1 MPGAVPITSTQAL
14 TNATLPYVQ
23 RLAGQGPEA
32 ELAAEP
38 GPSGNS
44 ELVGDGPVVILGS
57 LSPRLHQRF
66 PALAKSLPHLE
77 LSECPTPVRELA
89 GLGIWVKEDGA
100 FGAGGWGGNKVRKL
114 EWLIPDA
121 RRRGRRSIL
130 TFGGLGTNWG
140 LATALY
146 AREHG
151 LGTALALVDQPVDD
165 HVRAQL
171 ARLEASGARVYR
183 THTKARTLAML
194 PWLLVRNV
202 RGGRPPYLLPAGG
215 SSPVGALGYVEAAL
229 EIAAQVEDGYLPAP
243 AHVVV
248 PVGTGGTAAGLALG
262 FQLAGLR
269 TRVVGVVVND
279 QLRLN
284 PPVIVRLARR
294 TARLL
299 ERRGAQLGSLQL
311 DPGMLDLTR
320 DQIGAGYGHPTEAA
334 ARTTELAAAEGL
346 ALDPVYTAKAMAGLM
361 ALRAA
366 GGLEG
371 NVLFIHTDGPR

>member
-1 MPGAVPITSTQAL
+1 LIPH
-14 TNATLPYVQ
+14 
-23 RLAGQGPEA
+23 
-32 ELAAEP
+32 
-38 GPSGNS
+38 
-44 ELVGDGPVVILGS
+44 
-57 LSPRLHQRF
+57 LHERF
-66 PALAKSLPHLE
+66 PALAGNLPHLV
-77 LSECPTPVRELA
+77 LSERPTPVRELL

-121 RRRGRRSIL
+121 RRRGRGSIL

-151 LGTALALVDQPVDD
+151 LETALALVDQPVDA

-171 ARLEASGARVYR
+171 ARLDASGARIYR
-183 THTKARTLAML
+183 THTKARTVAML
-194 PWLLVRNV
+194 PWLLARNA

-215 SSPVGALGYVEAAL
+215 SSSVGALGYVEAAL
-229 EIAAQVEDGYLPAP
+229 EIAAQVEEGSLPEP

-262 FQLAGLR
+262 LQIAGLR

-279 QLRLN
+279 QLRLDA
-284 PPVIVRLARR
+284 PVFARLARR
-294 TARLL
+294 AAALL
-299 ERRGAQLGSLQL
+299 ERRGARIGELRTE
-311 DPGMLDLTR
+311 PGMIDLTR

-334 ARTTELAAAEGL
+334 ARAAALAAEEQL
-346 ALDPVYTAKAMAGLM
+346 ALDPVYTAKAMAGLL
-361 ALRAA
+361 ALRAEDR
-366 GGLEG
+366 LEG
-371 NVLFIHTDGPR
+371 PVLFVHTDGPR